1 MILKEIRRAAL
12 MLPQLYFDNVGSH
25 LYSFLLYILCT
36 APMYTLSSGRVRFGA
51 FELDLSTGEL
61 RSIKAPDPNN
71 RVLLR
76 EQVFQVL
83 RMLLEREGKIVT
95 REEIKSGLWPNDTVV
110 DFDQSINATIKALR
124 RALGDSADNP
134 RYIETLARR
143 GYRLMVT
150 TEYLESAPG
159 IAPGEAAEAPLQSSS
174 LTGKKVSHYRVLD
187 VIGGGGMGM
196 VFKAEDLKLGRLV
209 ALKFLPE
216 EFAGDAFALKRF
228 EREAQTASALSH
240 PNICTIY
247 EIEEHEGQ
255 PFIAMELLQG
265 ENLRDHLSA
274 SKQKRLPLP
283 ELLGIS
289 AQICDGLQ
297 AAHDK
302 GIIHRDVKPANIFLC
317 KSGTVKILD
326 FGLAKLAG
334 SDVVLDSAEAVR
346 ATERATPSTESLTKA
361 LTRTGT
367 TAGTAQYMSPEQV
380 RHEELDTRSDLFSF
394 GLVVYEMACGQRAF
408 TGQTLVE
415 VHEAILHQPPAP
427 ARARNPVLPRSLD
440 LVLAKALEKD
450 RNRRYQSA
458 TALKDDLK
466 RITREVHPA
475 RRWTRRA
482 LAAGALLA
490 VGALSVWR
498 YEVYRHRIT
507 LAPTDTIVLADV
519 DNRTNDPVFDDALN
533 NALRYEMEQTPYL
546 NVLGLDKAYAS
557 MGQLKLAPTTRIT
570 PGIARQICSKTNSK
584 MVVSDSIADAG
595 NRYQLEMRAVDCGS
609 GATLAEEQEDINSRN
624 EVVHE
629 LGVTAVRLRSKL
641 REPSDSLARFNQ
653 PLEKALSASPEALQ
667 AGTQGAKLYL
677 AGDAEG
683 ALKLNQQ
690 AVELDPNFA
699 LMYWRMGAAYL
710 FLGNTE
716 LSAASYTHAYQLRDR
731 LTERDRLNNEIDYY
745 GRVTGDWEKEYSSVL
760 RFLEVFPRDVLA
772 HANLRAAFVHLG
784 QPDRAADE
792 AAETARL
799 RPSPYYFGS
808 AIQSIRFAS
817 RFNEAKSWL
826 AQADTLKLDN
836 SLIRRE
842 RLIVAFATGDRDNV
856 EKILKEEERGGYRED
871 FLYEHSLIEIQQG
884 RFRSAERLRLQAL
897 GRTSKAS
904 NADWWVVFSAL
915 EDAEVGND
923 VQARRYEGKAAGSPL
938 DRNSKI
944 ALALALARSGRTAEA
959 GKLVDQISA
968 ERPEDT
974 LVQHYFI
981 PTIRAAIKLRQHD
994 PAAAIDL
1001 LRGTAKYDLAFTGSF
1016 DSVYPAYIRGLAYVG
1031 VGDGQSAVAQFRK
1044 LIDNPGFSV
1053 RHVIGPLAR
1062 LQLGRAQKMMGD
1074 NASARKS
1081 YEEFLSIW
1089 KDADADVPIYRQ
1101 AKAEY
1106 AQLQKHRSPDAMTT
1120 ASRSA
1125 K

>member
-1 MILKEIRRAAL
+1 
-12 MLPQLYFDNVGSH
+12 
-25 LYSFLLYILCT
+25 
-36 APMYTLSSGRVRFGA
+36 MYTLPSGRVRFGA

-61 RSIKAPDPNN
+61 RSIEAADPN
-71 RVLLR
+71 RKILLR

-83 RMLLEREGKIVT
+83 QMFLEREGKIVT
-95 REEIKSGLWPNDTVV
+95 REEIKSRLWPNDTVV
-110 DFDQSINATIKALR
+110 DFDHSINATIKALR
-124 RALGDSADNP
+124 RALGDSADAP

-143 GYRLMVT
+143 GYRLMPT
-150 TEYLESAPG
+150 IEYLESAPG
-159 IAPGEAAEAPLQSSS
+159 QVSSEAPLQSSS
-174 LTGKKVSHYRVLD
+174 LIGRKVSHYRVLD

-216 EFAGDAFALKRF
+216 EMASEAAALKRF
-228 EREAQTASALSH
+228 EREAQTASTLNH

-265 ENLRDHLSA
+265 NNLRDHLSA
-274 SKQKRLPLP
+274 SKQQPLPVP

-302 GIIHRDVKPANIFLC
+302 GIIHRDIKPANIFLC
-317 KSGTVKILD
+317 NSGTVKILD

-334 SDVVLDSAEAVR
+334 SDLALESAEAVST
-346 ATERATPSTESLTKA
+346 TERAAPSIESLKEA

-367 TAGTAQYMSPEQV
+367 TAGTAGYMSPEQV

-394 GLVVYEMACGQRAF
+394 GLVLYEMACGQRAF
-408 TGQTLVE
+408 TGQTLVD
-415 VHEAILHQPPAP
+415 VHEAILHQNP
-427 ARARNPVLPRSLD
+427 ARARVRNPVLPRSLD

-450 RNRRYQSA
+450 RDRRYRSA
-458 TALKDDLK
+458 TALKDDLE

-482 LAAGALLA
+482 LAASALLA
-490 VGALSVWR
+490 VGALSLWR
-498 YEVYRHRIT
+498 YEARRHHIT

-519 DNRTNDPVFDDALN
+519 DNRTGDPVFSDALN
-533 NALRYEMEQTPYL
+533 TALRYELEQTPYL
-546 NVLGLDKAYAS
+546 NLLELDKAYATI
-557 MGQLKLAPTTRIT
+557 GQLKLAPTTKIT
-570 PGIARQICSKTNSK
+570 PEIARQICGRTNSK
-584 MVVSDSIADAG
+584 MVISDSIADAG
-595 NRYQLEMRAVDCGS
+595 NRYHLEIRALDCKS
-609 GATLAEEQEDINSRN
+609 GATLAEEGTDISARN
-624 EVVHE
+624 QVVHE
-629 LGVTAVRLRSKL
+629 LGATAVRLRRKL
-641 REPSDSLARFNQ
+641 REPPESLARFNQ
-653 PLEKALSASPEALQ
+653 PLEDATSASLEALQ
-667 AGTQGAKLYL
+667 TGAEGVNLFL
-677 AGDAEG
+677 AGNAEG
-683 ALKLNQQ
+683 ALKLYQQ

-699 LMYWRMGAAYL
+699 LTHGRMGAAYL

-716 LSAASYTHAYQLRDR
+716 LSAASYTRAYQLRDR
-731 LTERDRLNNEIDYY
+731 LTEKDRLNTEITYY
-745 GRVTGDWEKEYSSVL
+745 GRVTGDWEKEYPSVL
-760 RFLEVFPRDVLA
+760 RLLEIFPRDVFA

-792 AAETARL
+792 AVENARL
-799 RPSPYYFGS
+799 QPSPYYFGS
-808 AIQSIRFAS
+808 AIQSIRLAS

-826 AQADTLKLDN
+826 AKADALKLDT

-856 EKILKEEERGGYRED
+856 EKILKEEERGSYQED
-871 FLYEHSLIEIQQG
+871 FLHEHSLIEIQQG
-884 RFRSAERLRLQAL
+884 RFHSAERLRLQAL

-904 NADWWVVFSAL
+904 NADWWVVLSAL
-915 EDAEVGND
+915 EDAEVGKD
-923 VQARRYEGKAAGSPL
+923 VQARRYESKAAGSPL
-938 DRNSKI
+938 DRNNKI

-959 GKLVDQISA
+959 GRLADQISA

-974 LVQHYFI
+974 LVQYYFI

-1016 DSVYPAYIRGLAYVG
+1016 ESVYPAYIRGLAYVG
-1031 VGDGQSAVAQFRK
+1031 IGDGQSAEVQFQK

-1053 RHVIGPLAR
+1053 RHVIGPLAW
-1062 LQLGRAQKMMGD
+1062 LQLGRAQRLMGD
-1074 NASARKS
+1074 NAAARKS

-1089 KDADADVPIYRQ
+1089 KDADADVPVYQQ

-1106 AQLQKHRSPDAMTT
+1106 AQLKNIGNQTR
-1120 ASRSA
+1120 
-1125 K
+1125 

>member
-1 MILKEIRRAAL
+1 M
-12 MLPQLYFDNVGSH
+12 P
-25 LYSFLLYILCT
+25 
-36 APMYTLSSGRVRFGA
+36 TLSSGRVLFGT
-51 FELDLSTGEL
+51 FELDLGTGEL
-61 RSIKAPDPNN
+61 RSTEAPDPNN
-71 RVLLR
+71 KVLLR

-83 RMLLEREGKIVT
+83 RMLLDREGKILT
-95 REEIKSGLWPNDTVV
+95 REEIKRRLWPNDTVV

-143 GYRLMVT
+143 GYRLMVMA
-150 TEYLESAPG
+150 EYTESAPG
-159 IAPGEAAEAPLQSSS
+159 ISPGEVTAEAPLRPIP

-216 EFAGDAFALKRF
+216 EFAGDAVALKRF
-228 EREAQTASALSH
+228 EREAQTASALNH

-247 EIEEHEGQ
+247 EIDEHEGQ

-265 ENLRDHLSA
+265 ANLSDHLSA
-274 SKQKRLPLP
+274 SEQKTLPLP
-283 ELLGIS
+283 ELLAIS

-302 GIIHRDVKPANIFLC
+302 GIIHRDIKPANIFLC
-317 KSGTVKILD
+317 ESGTVKILD

-334 SDVVLDSAEAVR
+334 SESGWEKSEAVST
-346 ATERATPSTESLTKA
+346 TERATPSPESLMKA

-367 TAGTAQYMSPEQV
+367 TAGTAGYMSPEQV
-380 RHEELDTRSDLFSF
+380 RQEELDTRSDLFSF

-408 TGQTLVE
+408 TGQTLMD

-427 ARARNPVLPRSLD
+427 ARAHNPVLPRSLD

-450 RNRRYQSA
+450 RDRRYQSA
-458 TALKDDLK
+458 TEIKDDLE
-466 RITREVHPA
+466 RIAREVHPT
-475 RRWTRRA
+475 RRWTGRA
-482 LAAGALLA
+482 IAAGVLLA

-507 LAPTDTIVLADV
+507 LAPTDTILLTDV
-519 DNRTNDPVFDDALN
+519 DNRTNDPVFDDVLN
-533 NALRYEMEQTPYL
+533 DALRIEMEQTPYL
-546 NVLGLDKAYAS
+546 NLLGLDKAYAT
-557 MGQLKLAPTTRIT
+557 MGQLKLAQTTKIG
-570 PGIARQICSKTNSK
+570 PEIARQICSKTNSK
-584 MVVSDSIADAG
+584 MVISDSIADAG
-595 NRYQLEMRAVDCGS
+595 NRYRLEMRALDCGS

-641 REPSDSLARFNQ
+641 GEPSDSIARFNQ
-653 PLEKALSASPEALQ
+653 PLEMALSASLEALQ
-667 AGTQGAKLYL
+667 AATQGGKFYL

-683 ALKLNQQ
+683 ALKHYQR
-690 AVELDPNFA
+690 AVELDPNLA
-699 LMYWRMGAAYL
+699 LAYWRMGAAYL

-716 LSAASYTHAYQLRDR
+716 LSAASYTRAYKLRDR
-731 LTERDRLNNEIDYY
+731 LTEKGRLNNEIDYH
-745 GRVTGDWEKEYSSVL
+745 GWVTGDWEKEYSSVL
-760 RFLEVFPRDVLA
+760 RFLEIFPRDVLA

-784 QPDRAADE
+784 QPGRAADE

-799 RPSPYYFGS
+799 RPSSYYFGS

-817 RFNEAKSWL
+817 RFSEAKSWL
-826 AQADTLKLDN
+826 AKADALKLDN

-856 EKILKEEERGGYRED
+856 EKILKEEERGSYRED
-871 FLYEHSLIEIQQG
+871 FLYEHSLIDIQQG
-884 RFRSAERLRLQAL
+884 RFHSAERLRLEAL
-897 GRTSKAS
+897 GRTSKAG
-904 NADWWVVFSAL
+904 NADWWVILSAL
-915 EDAEVGND
+915 ENAEVGMD
-923 VQARRYEGKAAGSPL
+923 VQARGFESKAAGSPL

-944 ALALALARSGRTAEA
+944 VMALALARSGRTAEA
-959 GKLVDQISA
+959 GKLADQIGA
-968 ERPEDT
+968 EWPEDT
-974 LVQHYFI
+974 LVQHYFT

-1001 LRGTAKYDLAFTGSF
+1001 LRDTTKYDLAFTGSV
-1016 DSVYPAYIRGLAYVG
+1016 DSVYPAYIRGLAYLG
-1031 VGDGQSAVAQFRK
+1031 LGDGRSAAAQFQK

-1074 NASARKS
+1074 NGSARKS
-1081 YEEFLSIW
+1081 YEEFLGIW
-1089 KDADADVPIYRQ
+1089 KDADADLPVYRQ

-1106 AQLQKHRSPDAMTT
+1106 AQLQKQR
-1120 ASRSA
+1120 
-1125 K
+1125 

>member
-1 MILKEIRRAAL
+1 MDITFPRSAVL
-12 MLPQLYFDNVGSH
+12 MP
-25 LYSFLLYILCT
+25 
-36 APMYTLSSGRVRFGA
+36 APTSRRVRFGD
-51 FELDLSTGEL
+51 FELDLTTGEL
-61 RSIKAPDPNN
+61 RSTDTADADN
-71 RVLLR
+71 VLLR

-95 REEIKSGLWPNDTVV
+95 REEIKGRLWPNDTVV
-110 DFDQSINATIKALR
+110 DFDHSINAAMKTLR

-143 GYRLMVT
+143 GYRLMVM

-159 IAPGEAAEAPLQSSS
+159 IAPGELTTEAPLQSSS

-216 EFAGDAFALKRF
+216 EFAGDAVALKRF
-228 EREAQTASALSH
+228 EREAQTASALNH

-265 ENLRDHLSA
+265 DNLRDRLSA
-274 SKQKRLPLP
+274 QKQKPLPLG
-283 ELLGIS
+283 ELLGIA
-289 AQICDGLQ
+289 AQVCDGLQ

-302 GIIHRDVKPANIFLC
+302 GIIHRDIKPANIFLC

-334 SDVVLDSAEAVR
+334 SDVALETEEASTTTVPK
-346 ATERATPSTESLTKA
+346 ASSTESLKTA

-367 TAGTAQYMSPEQV
+367 TAGTAPYMSPEQV

-408 TGQTLVE
+408 TGQTLADVN
-415 VHEAILHQPPAP
+415 EAILHQRPAP
-427 ARARNPVLPRSLD
+427 ARARNPVLPRSFD

-450 RNRRYQSA
+450 RNGRYQSA
-458 TALKDDLK
+458 TAMKDDLK

-475 RRWTRRA
+475 RRWTRRT
-482 LAAGALLA
+482 LATGALLA
-490 VGALSVWR
+490 VGALSIWR
-498 YEVYRHRIT
+498 YDAYRHRIT

-519 DNRTNDPVFDDALN
+519 DNRTGDPVFDDALN
-533 NALRYEMEQTPYL
+533 TALRYEMEQTPYL
-546 NVLGLDKAYAS
+546 NVLGLDKANTT
-557 MGQLKLAPTTRIT
+557 MGQLKLAPTTKIT
-570 PGIARQICSKTNSK
+570 PEIARQICGKTNSE
-584 MVVSDSIADAG
+584 MVISDSIADAG
-595 NRYQLEMRAVDCGS
+595 NRYHLEMRALDCGS
-609 GATLAEEQEDINSRN
+609 GATLAQEGTDISARTQ
-624 EVVHE
+624 VVHE
-629 LGVTAVRLRSKL
+629 LGATAVRLRRKL
-641 REPSDSLARFNQ
+641 GEPTESLARFNQ
-653 PLEKALSASPEALQ
+653 PLEKATSASLEALQ
-667 AGTQGAKLYL
+667 TGAEGAKLFL
-677 AGDAEG
+677 AGNAER
-683 ALKLNQQ
+683 ALKLFQQ

-699 LMYWRMGAAYL
+699 LMHGRMGAASL

-716 LSAASYTHAYQLRDR
+716 LSASSYTRAYQLRDR
-731 LTERDRLNNEIDYY
+731 LTEKDRLNTEIAYY

-760 RFLEVFPRDVLA
+760 RFLEIFPRDVLA
-772 HANLRAAFVHLG
+772 HANLRAAFVYLG

-799 RPSPYYFGS
+799 QPSSYYFGS

-826 AQADTLKLDN
+826 AKADALKLDN

-856 EKILKEEERGGYRED
+856 EKILKEEERGSYREV
-871 FLYEHSLIEIQQG
+871 FLHEHSLIEIQLG
-884 RFRSAERLRLQAL
+884 RFHSAERLRLQAL

-904 NADWWVVFSAL
+904 NADWWVVLSAL
-915 EDAEVGND
+915 EDAEVGKD
-923 VQARRYEGKAAGSPL
+923 VQARAYESRAAGSPL
-938 DRNSKI
+938 DRDNKT
-944 ALALALARSGRTAEA
+944 ALALALARSGQTAEA
-959 GKLVDQISA
+959 GRLADQISA

-1001 LRGTAKYDLAFTGSF
+1001 LRGTVKYDLAFTGSF
-1016 DSVYPAYIRGLAYVG
+1016 ESVYPAYIRGLAYLG
-1031 VGDGQSAVAQFRK
+1031 LGDGQSAAAQFQK

-1074 NASARKS
+1074 NATARKS

-1089 KDADADVPIYRQ
+1089 KDADPDLPVYRQ

-1106 AQLQKHRSPDAMTT
+1106 AQLQNLGYQR
-1120 ASRSA
+1120 
-1125 K
+1125 